1 MEEKRRGDHLCRDLL
16 IKIAIALLL
25 SISGGCRADKNHDF
39 EKLRELNVILVTV
52 DTLRADHVGAYGG
65 VARTPNMDRLAD
77 EGVVFEHCIAQTPL
91 TLPSHT
97 TILSGTYPL
106 HHGVR
111 DNGGFVVPDELELV
125 SETLKKRGLET
136 SAFIAAYVLHSK
148 WGLAQGFDTYA
159 DNFDRA
165 RYKGLFLQNEKRADE
180 VLESA
185 KKWLREQKDTHFFS
199 WIHLFDP
206 HTPYDPPPP
215 FDKHVG
221 EPYRGE
227 VEYTDHALGEL
238 FSFLKEVDLYDKS
251 LIILT
256 GDHGEGLGHHGEAEH
271 GFFVYEPTVSV
282 PLIIRAP
289 FEFPIQRVREI
300 VEHVNLVPTILEAL
314 DVPSGFSQGHSLLG
328 LMFGTSEDNDPVAY
342 TETFYPRLHY
352 GWSELRALYHQ
363 DLKLIDAPEIELFR
377 MSNDEKEL
385 TNLSTNPSFNPQKQA
400 IREKLRDFM
409 DSKVGKCSRD
419 LDGLPEP

>member
-1 MEEKRRGDHLCRDLL
+1 MRKKVRGDHLGHNLMKNL
-16 IKIAIALLL
+16 VIAFLL
-25 SISGGCRADKNHDF
+25 SVSMGCQVNKTHDLT
-39 EKLRELNVILVTV
+39 KLRDFNVILVTI
-52 DTLRADHVGAYGG
+52 DTLRADYVGAYGG
-65 VARTPNMDRLAD
+65 KARTPNMDRLAD
-77 EGVVFEHCIAQTPL
+77 EGVLFERCIAQTPL

-111 DNGGFVVPDELELV
+111 DNGGFVVPEELELV
-125 SETLKKRGLET
+125 SETLKGKGLDT

-159 DNFDRA
+159 DDFDRA

-180 VLESA
+180 VVASA
-185 KKWLREQKDTHFFS
+185 KKWLRAHKDNHFFS

-221 EPYRGE
+221 ESYRGE
-227 VEYTDHALGEL
+227 VEYTDHAIGEL
-238 FSFLKEVDLYDKS
+238 FSFLKETGLYDKS

-256 GDHGEGLGHHGEAEH
+256 ADHGESLGHHGEGEH

-289 FEFPIQRVREI
+289 FEFPVKRVQRDRRACRPRSYRSRGLGRTVRI
-300 VEHVNLVPTILEAL
+300 FSRPLVVGPHVRHE
-314 DVPSGFSQGHSLLG
+314 
-328 LMFGTSEDNDPVAY
+328 
-342 TETFYPRLHY
+342 
-352 GWSELRALYHQ
+352 
-363 DLKLIDAPEIELFR
+363 
-377 MSNDEKEL
+377 
-385 TNLSTNPSFNPQKQA
+385 
-400 IREKLRDFM
+400 
-409 DSKVGKCSRD
+409 
-419 LDGLPEP
+419 